1 MMSWP
6 WPTDASSNM
15 SSATVAAFS
24 EEMQPLGGNGSW
36 KYISE
41 SLGGVGV
48 RTSLMSLCSH
58 VSLANCSVPPQVH
71 FHDYVC
77 TQLHT

>member
-24 EEMQPLGGNGSW
+24 EEMQPLEAMALGNTLVKALEEW
-36 KYISE
+36 
-41 SLGGVGV
+41 
-48 RTSLMSLCSH
+48 
-58 VSLANCSVPPQVH
+58 AFVH
-71 FHDYVC
+71 R
-77 TQLHT
+77 